1 MAQRH
6 FPKRLAVALS
16 LTLVVSLGLA
26 AGTAWAYYTDTNKAN
41 GMIQFSYDPEP
52 PKTEVKEDKDNLDK
66 VITVK
71 NTGEVDAMVRVKVLA
86 PVIDGLAVTE
96 NAGAAPDYAQVKA
109 TAGRRR

>member
-52 PKTEVKEDKDNLDK
+52 PKNEVKEDKDNLDK

-71 NTGEVDAMVRVKVLA
+71 NTGEVDAMVRA

>member
-71 NTGEVDAMVRVKVLA
+71 NTGEVDAMVRVKVFA

-96 NAGAAPDYAQVKA
+96 NAGATPDYAQVKA

>member
-52 PKTEVKEDKDNLDK
+52 P
-66 VITVK
+66 
-71 NTGEVDAMVRVKVLA
+71 
-86 PVIDGLAVTE
+86 
-96 NAGAAPDYAQVKA
+96 
-109 TAGRRR
+109 